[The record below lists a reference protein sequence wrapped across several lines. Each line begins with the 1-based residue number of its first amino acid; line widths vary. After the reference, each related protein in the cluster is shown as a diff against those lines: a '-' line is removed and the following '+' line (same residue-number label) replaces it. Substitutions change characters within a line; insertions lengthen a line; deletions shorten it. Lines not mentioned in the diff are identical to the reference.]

1 MCVATPAPHRPAED
15 KHRHRHS
22 IYAAEA
28 SGLLLMAVVLLIAI
42 IIRYWSYIAWSA
54 R

>member
-1 MCVATPAPHRPAED
+1 VQPPILPKPPADDHQ
-15 KHRHRHS
+15 HRHS

-28 SGLLLMAVVLLIAI
+28 TGLLLMAVVLLVVVVMQHW
-42 IIRYWSYIAWSA
+42 RYISWSA